1 MRMPMDSKSGDT
13 PPNRAQE
20 TRARGVEDLKRLRC
34 LNCGQNIF
42 VAIESAPPDICQFC
56 GDMTTWRLIDQ

>member
-1 MRMPMDSKSGDT
+1 MESKSGEL
-13 PPNRAQE
+13 PPIRDQK
-20 TRARGVEDLKRLRC
+20 TRTKRDEDLNRLRC

-42 VAIESAPPDICQFC
+42 VAAASAPPDICQFC